1 MMMKDAELNYR
12 DIFYPPGGIL
22 IWMII
27 FVELITF
34 SLGLIAMIYLGNT
47 EPSVFHSSCL
57 TLNKNIAIINTIVLL
72 TSSYFMAMAIQFV
85 KNENTKKALNYIGFT
100 ILFGLLFVILKSIDY
115 YLKIQAG
122 EFLTTNTFYT
132 FYWILTAFHLI
143 HVLIGLS
150 ILIYFYLTL
159 RKTKSDL
166 ELTDLMAGATFW
178 HMCDLIWLLLFP
190 VLYLIF

>member
-1 MMMKDAELNYR
+1 MKDTELNYR

-27 FVELITF
+27 FIEITTF
-34 SLGLIAMIYLGNT
+34 SLGLIAMVYYGKSEAELY
-47 EPSVFHSSCL
+47 HSSCL

-72 TSSYFMAMAIQFV
+72 TSSYFMAMAIQFA
-85 KNENTKKALNYIGFT
+85 KNENTGKAVDYTGLT
-100 ILFGLLFVILKSIDY
+100 ILSGLLFVCLKAFDY

-132 FYWILTAFHLI
+132 FYWLLTAFHLI

-150 ILIYFYLTL
+150 ILIYFFIHL
-159 RKTKSDL
+159 RKSKSDFVF
-166 ELTDLMAGATFW
+166 TDLMAGAAFW
-178 HMCDLIWLLLFP
+178 HMCNLIWLLLFP

>member
-1 MMMKDAELNYR
+1 LKEDEHNYR
-12 DIFYPPGGIL
+12 EIFYPPGGVL

-27 FVELITF
+27 FIELTTF
-34 SLGLIAMIYLGNT
+34 SLGLLAMVYYGKAESTL
-47 EPSVFHSSCL
+47 FHVSCL
-57 TLNKNIAIINTIVLL
+57 TLNTNIAIINTLVLL
-72 TSSYFMAMAIQFV
+72 TSSYFVATAMQYLKKENV
-85 KNENTKKALNYIGFT
+85 KKSADYIGLT
-100 ILFGLLFVILKSIDY
+100 IILGLLFVCMKSVDY

-150 ILIYFYLTL
+150 ILIYFYITI
-159 RKTKSDL
+159 RKNNTKM
-166 ELTDLMAGATFW
+166 EFTDLMASAAFW

>member
-1 MMMKDAELNYR
+1 MVYYGKAESTL
-12 DIFYPPGGIL
+12 
-22 IWMII
+22 
-27 FVELITF
+27 
-34 SLGLIAMIYLGNT
+34 
-47 EPSVFHSSCL
+47 FHVSCL
-57 TLNKNIAIINTIVLL
+57 TLNTNIAIINTLVLL
-72 TSSYFMAMAIQFV
+72 TSSYFVATAMQYLKKENV
-85 KNENTKKALNYIGFT
+85 KKSADYIGLT
-100 ILFGLLFVILKSIDY
+100 IILGLLFVCMKSVDY

-150 ILIYFYLTL
+150 ILIYFYITI
-159 RKTKSDL
+159 RKNNTKM
-166 ELTDLMAGATFW
+166 EFTDLMASAAFW